1 MGAFFDRLTA
11 FGQPLTIAA
20 VLMRI
25 GVAGGIGAGVGL
37 ERENKNRP
45 AGKRPPLVGGGRAG
59 LGLPI

>member
-25 GVAGGIGAGVGL
+25 GVAVVMSAWDPWPWW
-37 ERENKNRP
+37 ERRWSS
-45 AGKRPPLVGGGRAG
+45 AR
-59 LGLPI
+59 